1 MARKK
6 FKTRLGVLKKE
17 TDSLNPCKDTDIL
30 EEMIDRM
37 IKATDRAEKAID
49 DTLVFVESSN
59 RRIEAME
66 ARAANFRDGTL
77 KH

>member
-17 TDSLNPCKDTDIL
+17 AGSLKPCKDTDIL

-49 DTLVFVESSN
+49 DTLVFVEASN
-59 RRIEAME
+59 RRIEAMK
-66 ARAANFRDGTL
+66 AREANFRDGTL